1 MPTLDKALSALISLS
16 FMKTEKSHSTAALPL
31 LARSRGACGSYFS
44 ACHALL
50 LSAALLPGLLLAA
63 PSASQ
68 QIDQAVT
75 QHLTAVISAEAAKQ
89 GWQGMRFSHASSPL
103 NSSAQL
109 PACRQP
115 LQVSS
120 DSTSLLARQRLTVQ
134 CHDQPGWSVVVSSQA
149 SIFLPAVFARQTI
162 ERGQTISAEQLR
174 LQELDIGKAPR
185 GFFNR
190 LDQVVGMGAKRRI
203 RANQA
208 LSPNVLATPLL
219 VRRGQQVK
227 IFANHDGI
235 SASTLGEALES
246 GGLDAVIRVKNLSS
260 GKTIDSKVLEAGV
273 VTSTF
278 R

>member
-1 MPTLDKALSALISLS
+1 MPNLIKALTALISLS
-16 FMKTEKSHSTAALPL
+16 FMRVKETRSTAPLPL
-31 LARSRGACGSYFS
+31 LAQAQPTGGSCFS
-44 ACHALL
+44 ACRALL
-50 LSAALLPGLLLAA
+50 LGAALLPATLLAA

-68 QIDQAVT
+68 QIDQAVNQYLT
-75 QHLTAVISAEAAKQ
+75 QIIAAEAAKQ
-89 GWQGMRFSHASSPL
+89 GWQGMRFSHDSSPL

-109 PACRQP
+109 PPCSQV

-120 DSTSLLARQRLTVQ
+120 DSGAALDRQRLTLR
-134 CHDQPGWSVVVSSQA
+134 CNDQPDWSVVVSSQA

-162 ERGQTISAEQLR
+162 ERGHTISAEQLT

-208 LSPNVLATPLL
+208 LSPNVLTAPLL
-219 VRRGQQVK
+219 VKRGQQVK
-227 IFANHDGI
+227 IIASHDGI
-235 SASTLGEALES
+235 SASTLGEALEN
-246 GGLDAVIRVKNLSS
+246 GALDAVIRVKNLSS

>member
-1 MPTLDKALSALISLS
+1 MPNLLKALRSLISLS
-16 FMKTEKSHSTAALPL
+16 FMRIEKPQCAAPLPL
-31 LARSRGACGSYFS
+31 LARSRAAGGSCFS
-44 ACHALL
+44 ACRILL
-50 LSAALLPGLLLAA
+50 LGTALLPGLLFAA

-68 QIDQAVT
+68 QIEQAVSQYLT
-75 QHLTAVISAEAAKQ
+75 QVITAEAAKQ
-89 GWQGMRFSHASSPL
+89 GWQGMRFSHDSNPL

-109 PACRQP
+109 PACSQP

-120 DSTSLLARQRLTVQ
+120 DSSSLLNRQRLTLR
-134 CHDQPGWSVVVSSQA
+134 CNDQPGWSVVVSSQA

-162 ERGQTISAEQLR
+162 ERGHTISAEQLS

-227 IFANHDGI
+227 ILASHDGI
-235 SASTLGEALES
+235 SASTLGEALEN

>member
-1 MPTLDKALSALISLS
+1 MRIKETQ
-16 FMKTEKSHSTAALPL
+16 STAPLPL
-31 LARSRGACGSYFS
+31 LARTRPAGGSGFS
-44 ACHALL
+44 ACRALL
-50 LSAALLPGLLLAA
+50 LGVALLPATLLAT

-68 QIDQAVT
+68 QIDQAVSQYLT
-75 QHLTAVISAEAAKQ
+75 QVIAAEAAKQ
-89 GWQGMRFSHASSPL
+89 DWQGMRFSHNSSSL

-109 PACRQP
+109 PPCSQA

-120 DSTSLLARQRLTVQ
+120 DSGAVLDRQRLTLR
-134 CHDQPGWSVVVSSQA
+134 CNDQPAWSVVVSSQA

-162 ERGQTISAEQLR
+162 ERGHTISADQLS

-208 LSPNVLATPLL
+208 LSPNVLAMPLL

-227 IFANHDGI
+227 ILASHDGI
-235 SASTLGEALES
+235 SASTLGEALEN
-246 GGLDAVIRVKNLSS
+246 GALGAVIRVKNLSS
-260 GKTIDSKVLEAGV
+260 GKTIDSKVLDAGV